1 MCAMALLHSRVRE
14 VFYVFPRKKGGGFE
28 YNEGNEYGEGSP
40 VHQHDEGAGTREDIS
55 GQGGFGIHARR
66 DLNHRFEVWK
76 WNGHVDEDVRK
87 ELEIDENLQ
96 L

>member
-14 VFYVFPRKKGGGFE
+14 VFYVFPRRKGGGFE
-28 YNEGNEYGEGSP
+28 YNESNEHGEASP
-40 VHQHDEGAGTREDIS
+40 VHQHDEGVSSGEDINE
-55 GQGGFGIHARR
+55 QGGFGIHARR

-76 WNGHVDEDVRK
+76 WYGHVDADIRK